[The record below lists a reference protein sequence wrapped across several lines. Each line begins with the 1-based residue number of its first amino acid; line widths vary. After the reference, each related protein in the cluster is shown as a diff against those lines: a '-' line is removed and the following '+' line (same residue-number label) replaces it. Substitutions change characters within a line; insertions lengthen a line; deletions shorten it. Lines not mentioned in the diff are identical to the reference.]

1 MKTTI
6 TLLFSLLL
14 FAGYA
19 QQLPNTIAGFVKDA
33 KNEAVAGATVQLLN
47 AADSSRI
54 KSIVTN
60 ESGRFQFSN
69 APNGSYLLLI
79 TAVGQK
85 KFTSGS
91 LSIDS
96 LHKFIALPA
105 IILLPAKRT
114 ELAEVVVKARR
125 PLIVQEI
132 DKTVVNVESM
142 ISSASSNTLE
152 VLEKTPG
159 VTVTANGD
167 ISLNGRSGILVLIDG
182 RATYMS
188 GQDLA
193 AYLKS
198 LPGSL
203 LDKIELIDNPPAK
216 YDAAGN
222 GIINIRLKKN
232 RTAGF
237 TGNISMGLS
246 QGKYA
251 RNNDA
256 VNLNYTNK
264 KINLFGNIGYN
275 YEKNYSTDVFDR
287 RFYTALDEPS
297 GSISLV
303 NRQQSTI
310 KGASANFGADYTVS
324 ANTSF
329 GIVLNTNQNRRRA
342 LFNYSSE
349 SFDAA
354 NQQDSSGTGST
365 ESKDKRTNLGV
376 NLNFQHKFGETG
388 REFSAEANYLHYKG
402 NSNQYLQNFV
412 FLPGSAAASS
422 FNFLYLL
429 PADINIYT
437 IKADYLHP
445 LTKKIKLET
454 GFKSSVVDNN
464 NIAAYYN
471 VKEQAVTIDN
481 SQSNHF
487 IYHENINAAYVNGQ
501 AKWKRL
507 GAQLG
512 LRAENTQASG
522 HQLGNDSVK
531 ESRFTKNYTQ
541 LFPSVFLN
549 YKIDSAGKNT
559 LTVSLT
565 RRINRPNYQLLNPFL
580 FLRDKYSY
588 SGGNPLLTPQYQYRY
603 EIRWQHKQF
612 LRMALSY
619 NRFSD
624 VIFQTT
630 EAVGEVFITKPG
642 NIAKGYMLLL
652 NTGLNVS
659 PAKWW
664 TVNTDILLSYMG
676 LRGMTYSERIDFNT
690 YVARINLLN
699 QWQFGKGWTAEAGA
713 YYASRDLNGQT
724 VTSSMIRANAAI
736 QKKIWKDRGSIR
748 LGMDDIFHS
757 WVYHNKSIS
766 LKQAQYFQ
774 TGESDTRRIGIAF
787 TYRFGKNNFV
797 RKNKN
802 RNDASD
808 EEKARVN

>member
-1 MKTTI
+1 MKTAI

-14 FAGYA
+14 FAGYT
-19 QQLPNTIAGFVKDA
+19 QQLPNTITGYVKDA
-33 KNEAVAGATVQLLN
+33 KNEAVAGATVQLLK
-47 AADSSRI
+47 AMDSSRI
-54 KSIVTN
+54 KSIVTGEN
-60 ESGRFQFSN
+60 GRFQFNN
-69 APNGSYLLLI
+69 ASNGSYLLLI

-85 KFTSGS
+85 KFISAS

-96 LHKFIALPA
+96 LHRSIALPA
-105 IILLPAKRT
+105 IILLAAKRT

-232 RTAGF
+232 RAAGF
-237 TGNISMGLS
+237 TGNISVGYT

-256 VNLNYTNK
+256 INLNYTNK

-275 YEKNYSTDVFDR
+275 YEKNYSSDVFDR
-287 RFYTALDEPS
+287 RFYTALDEPA
-297 GSISLV
+297 GRVSLI

-310 KGASANFGADYTVS
+310 KGGSANFGADYTAS

-329 GIVLNTNQNRRRA
+329 GIVLNTNLNRRRA

-349 SFDAA
+349 SFNAG
-354 NQQDSSGTGST
+354 NQPDSSGTGST

-376 NLNFQHKFGETG
+376 NLNVQHKFGETG
-388 REFSAEANYLHYKG
+388 REFSAEANYLHYTG

-412 FLPGSAAASS
+412 YLPGSATASS
-422 FNFLYLL
+422 SNFLYLL

-454 GFKSSVVDNN
+454 GIKSSVVDNN

-471 VKEQAVTIDN
+471 VKEQAVTINN

-487 IYHENINAAYVNGQ
+487 IYHENINAVYVNGQ
-501 AKWKRL
+501 AKWKRF

-541 LFPSVFLN
+541 FFPSVFLN
-549 YKIDSAGKNT
+549 YKMDSAGKNT

-630 EAVGEVFITKPG
+630 EAVGDVFITKPG

-664 TVNTDILLSYMG
+664 NINADILLSYMG
-676 LRGMTYSERIDFNT
+676 LRGMAYSERIDFST

-736 QKKIWKDRGSIR
+736 QKKIWKDKGSIR
-748 LGMDDIFHS
+748 LGVDDIFHS

-787 TYRFGKNNFV
+787 TYRFGKNSFT